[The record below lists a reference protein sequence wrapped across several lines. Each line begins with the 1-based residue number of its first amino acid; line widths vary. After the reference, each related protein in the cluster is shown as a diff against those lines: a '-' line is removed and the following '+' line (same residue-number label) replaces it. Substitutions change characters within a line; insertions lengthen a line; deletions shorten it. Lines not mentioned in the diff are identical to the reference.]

1 MQLSEETLTTHPH
14 AVFAALRQA
23 GPAHEIPVG
32 PGVTGWVIT
41 GYEQARRA
49 LNDPRLAKSPTS
61 RMMPPALIKPG
72 LSKHMLSAD
81 APEHT
86 RLRKLVSLEFTP
98 RRIEALRPR
107 IQEISDGLIAAM
119 AVRERADLIDDYAFP
134 LPFQVICEL
143 VGVPMVDRDDFR
155 QWSNTLLDQFATGTD
170 LAVAAADAMVG
181 YVSGLVE
188 RKRAEPDDA
197 LLSGLIAAQDAG
209 DKLTDDELTSLVF
222 LLLVAGHETTVH
234 LIGNA
239 MQLLLSRP
247 ELAQQLREDP
257 DRIPQAV
264 EEVLRYESPVKTST
278 LRVSV
283 APVEVGEVI
292 IPPGKI
298 VMISL
303 LSANRDGNTFTNP
316 DEFDLSR
323 REGQHLAFGH
333 GMHFCLGAPL
343 ARLEA
348 RIAVESL
355 LTRFPEMSADI
366 APEALQWRPG
376 LLIRG
381 LKQLPVSLGRH

>member
-1 MQLSEETLTTHPH
+1 MQLSEEALTAQPH
-14 AVFAALRQA
+14 AVFAAMRQA
-23 GPAHEIPVG
+23 APAHEIPIA
-32 PGVTGWVIT
+32 PGVTGWIIT
-41 GYEQARRA
+41 RYEEARRA
-49 LNDPRLAKSPTS
+49 LNDPRLAKSPTAQ
-61 RMMPPALIKPG
+61 MMPPALIKPG

-107 IQEISDGLIAAM
+107 VQEISDGLIAAM
-119 AVRERADLIDDYAFP
+119 AGRETADLIDDYAFP

-143 VGVPMVDRDDFR
+143 VGVPMVDREDFR
-155 QWSNTLLDQFATGTD
+155 GWSNTLIDQFAQGSEQ
-170 LAVAAADAMVG
+170 AIEAANAMVG
-181 YVSGLVE
+181 YVGGLVE

-222 LLLVAGHETTVH
+222 LLMVAGHETTVH

-239 MQLLLSRP
+239 MYLLLSRP
-247 ELAQQLREDP
+247 DLAKQLRDDP
-257 DRIPQAV
+257 ARIPTAV

-283 APVEVGEVI
+283 APVEVGDVV
-292 IPPGKI
+292 IPPGKM

-303 LSANRDGNTFTNP
+303 LSANRDENTFTGP
-316 DEFDLSR
+316 DEFDPAR
-323 REGQHLAFGH
+323 RESQHLAFGH
-333 GMHFCLGAPL
+333 GIHFCLGAPL
-343 ARLEA
+343 ARIEA
-348 RIAVESL
+348 QIAIESL
-355 LTRFPEMSADI
+355 LTRFPQMTPQAE
-366 APEALQWRPG
+366 PEALQWRPG

-381 LKQLPVSLGRH
+381 LKQLPVDLGQH